1 MHPTRNLTI
10 LQTDIVDFTGKTSRK
25 TREAMNRM
33 LENHKGLVLPI
44 LESRGGRLIKTMGD
58 AFLMVYDSPT
68 DAVLAGVQV
77 QRLLREYNAGKPSD
91 SDDRLDLRIGIN
103 AGEVSL
109 RDNDIFGEAVNITA
123 RINAIAEA
131 GEVFFT
137 EAVYLAMNKAEIPS
151 TEIGLQKLKGI
162 DNKIRV
168 YKVGSETPVPIP
180 KSRPSQSWMLIA
192 LALLIVLLATWSAYQ
207 SRRQSPSLA
216 AERRFTERFKI
227 SYPPAPGQSVR
238 IGNEFIVRWIPA
250 GRFIMG
256 TPETE
261 DTKPYRST
269 NEIQHKV
276 VFHRGFFLC
285 ETECTQS
292 QWASVMGTRPSRFRG
307 DQLPVEQ
314 VSWSEAVEFC
324 NNLTAKH
331 HREARLPEGW
341 AWRLP
346 TEAEWEYAARAG
358 MEGQRYGAL
367 DAIAWYSANT
377 PKITQ
382 LVGRKQANAW
392 GLHDMLGNVWEWCS
406 DWYGNYPTG
415 TVAHPTG
422 PDSGSGRVFRG
433 GSHLLD
439 IKDAEKKFRIAHR
452 SAPLVP
458 TYKSNDVGFRPALA
472 QVTTAE
478 PEAGPGEETT
488 KKFTRP

>member
-1 MHPTRNLTI
+1 MPPNHNLTI
-10 LQTDIVDFTGKTSRK
+10 LQTDMVDFTGKTSRM
-25 TREAMNRM
+25 TREAMHRM
-33 LENHKGLVLPI
+33 LDDHERLVLPI

-58 AFLMVYDSPT
+58 AFLMGYDSPT
-68 DAVLAGVQV
+68 DAVLAGMEV
-77 QRLLREYNAGKPSD
+77 QRRLREYNTGKPSD
-91 SDDRLDLRIGIN
+91 SDDRMDLRISIS
-103 AGEVSL
+103 AGEVML
-109 RDNDIFGEAVNITA
+109 KDNDVFGEPVNIA
-123 RINAIAEA
+123 SRINSIAEA

-151 TEIGLQKLKGI
+151 TEIGLHKLKGI

-168 YKVGSETPVPIP
+168 HKAGCETPAPIP
-180 KSRPSQSWMLIA
+180 KRRPFHRSMLVP
-192 LALLIVLLATWSAYQ
+192 LAVLVVTLATWSAYQ
-207 SRRQSPSLA
+207 SRRQSPSHA
-216 AERRFTERFKI
+216 AARKFTETFKI
-227 SYPPAPGQSVR
+227 SYPPVPGQPVR
-238 IGNEFIVRWIPA
+238 IGDEFNVRWIPA

-261 DTKPYRST
+261 DTRPYRGT
-269 NEIQHKV
+269 NEIQHEV

-292 QWASVMGTRPSRFRG
+292 QWASVMGTRPSKFRG

-324 NNLTAKH
+324 HNLTAKH
-331 HREARLPEGW
+331 RREGRLPEGW

-358 MEGQRYGAL
+358 TEGQRYGAL

-377 PKITQ
+377 PKLTQ

-406 DWYGNYPTG
+406 DWHGIYPTG

-422 PDSGSGRVFRG
+422 PTSGSVHIFRG

-439 IKDAEKKFRIAHR
+439 SKDAETKFRVGHR
-452 SAPLVP
+452 SGSVP
-458 TYKSNDVGFRPALA
+458 AYKFNDVGFRPALA
-472 QVTTAE
+472 QVTIAG
-478 PEAGPGEETT
+478 PEASPREDTT
-488 KKFTRP
+488 KKPNGI